1 MAQVKKRILI
11 DALISSGIHS
21 KREVAKVAGVS
32 LATVYNV
39 MAKKKSASSLTHRK
53 GAGGPGCLRNS
64 IRRIVSQQIRRTPY
78 LSSRNLASQ
87 PGVNASFS
95 TVCRALSDLEYS
107 KKYPDKTPMLSEKN
121 RLYCIVWAKKY
132 MYPKK
137 SWMQTIFLDEM
148 SIWLSRGRIKM
159 WTKSGKKRFAPT
171 TKHTPKI
178 NVWATFSSMG
188 TFPLYIFTDNMN
200 SDMFIHILKSN
211 LLVQAEV
218 FHLDQWRLVMD
229 NDPKH
234 KSKKVQDFLHGKM
247 PIEMPWPSQS
257 PDLNP
262 IENLFG
268 WLKQELLKTAPK
280 TISAMKVNLEKIWNS
295 IDSDFLRPYCE
306 SMTRRCKTV
315 IENEG
320 YPIKY

>member
-1 MAQVKKRILI
+1 MAQIKKRILI

-32 LATVYNV
+32 LGTVYNV
-39 MAKKKSASSLTHRK
+39 MAKKKSASSLTHK
-53 GAGGPGCLRNS
+53 NGAGRPGCLRNS
-64 IRRIVSQQIRRTPY
+64 TRRIVSQQIRRTPY

-95 TVCRALSDLEYS
+95 TVCRALRDLEYS

-121 RLYCIVWAKKY
+121 RLYRIVWAKKC

-137 SWMQTIFLDEM
+137 LWMQTIFLDEM

-178 NVWATFSSMG
+178 NVWAAFSSMG

-200 SDMFIHILKSN
+200 SDMFLHILKSN

-247 PIEMPWPSQS
+247 PIEMP
-257 PDLNP
+257 
-262 IENLFG
+262 
-268 WLKQELLKTAPK
+268 
-280 TISAMKVNLEKIWNS
+280 
-295 IDSDFLRPYCE
+295 
-306 SMTRRCKTV
+306 
-315 IENEG
+315 
-320 YPIKY
+320 